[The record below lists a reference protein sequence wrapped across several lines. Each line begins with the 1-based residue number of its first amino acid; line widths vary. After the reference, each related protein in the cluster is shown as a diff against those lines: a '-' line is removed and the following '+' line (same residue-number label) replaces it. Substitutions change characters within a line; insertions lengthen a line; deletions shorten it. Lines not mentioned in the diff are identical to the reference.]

1 MKIQQALVAAM
12 IAVLGLNITIA
23 GLTGGVLGAE
33 DLWSLVR
40 ATSPSR
46 EDPAFD
52 EEVKRHDHRFRQHS
66 PRRRADVRGTALM
79 DDETRR
85 GMRLI
90 DWIVMA
96 AALVVMAFP
105 SVSMMADQLRQ

>member
-1 MKIQQALVAAM
+1 
-12 IAVLGLNITIA
+12 
-23 GLTGGVLGAE
+23 
-33 DLWSLVR
+33 
-40 ATSPSR
+40 
-46 EDPAFD
+46 
-52 EEVKRHDHRFRQHS
+52 
-66 PRRRADVRGTALM
+66 M

-105 SVSMMADQLRQ
+105 GVSMMADQLRQ